1 MLAINSAAVNHST
14 RDFLLYS
21 AIVGLPLN
29 FIRFILMVRPTG
41 FFTLILLTCSA
52 IFGLTVR
59 RLHRQGAH
67 LKSTFATPITEP
79 LNCLIA
85 DILLAILSLVTLIFT
100 WTCNRWQDTGE
111 TFLVA
116 YSSTPLMFNMF
127 LHLYLAILVLL
138 RTHKMKGILR
148 ELIGDLMPSTP
159 HRCPH
164 CHGQPEYHDDHD
176 EEQPL
181 VTPSVGDEE
190 NTHGNE
196 VVGPSG
202 VWGQ

>member
-85 DILLAILSLVTLIFT
+85 DILLGILSLVTLIFT

-148 ELIGDLMPSTP
+148 ELIGDLVPSTP

>member
-1 MLAINSAAVNHST
+1 MFVINSAAVNHST
-14 RDFLLYS
+14 RDFLVYS

-41 FFTLILLTCSA
+41 FFTLILLNCSA

-100 WTCNRWQDTGE
+100 WTCNRWQDVGQ

-127 LHLYLAILVLL
+127 LHLYLVLLVLL
-138 RTHKMKGILR
+138 QTHKMKVILR
-148 ELIGDLMPSTP
+148 ELIGDLVPSTP
-159 HRCPH
+159 HQCPH
-164 CHGQPEYHDDHD
+164 CHGQPEYHGGHD

-190 NTHGNE
+190 NTHGE
-196 VVGPSG
+196 VAGPSG